1 MQLSKKEIYLVI
13 EIGYYTLFSMVF
25 FLPRLITSRHALDD
39 LTNWVGTTIGIVVF
53 SVLFFTFSHAIFA
66 AVRKETVALDERET
80 AIELRAFRL
89 AYILYSVFAPAHV
102 ALTLSPFG
110 NERGNIVL
118 FALLAVLAISAAKS
132 LYAFVLHRTV

>member
-1 MQLSKKEIYLVI
+1 MQLSKKEIYLLI
-13 EIGYYTLFSMVF
+13 EIGYYALFSIV
-25 FLPRLITSRHALDD
+25 FLPRIITGRHALDD
-39 LTNWVGTTIGIVVF
+39 LTNWIGMAIGIVVF
-53 SVLFFTFSHAIFA
+53 SVLFFTFSHATLA
-66 AVRKETVALDERET
+66 AIRKETVALDERET

-89 AYILYSVFAPAHV
+89 AYLLYAAFAPALI

-132 LYAFVLHRTV
+132 LYAFALHRTV